1 VTAEAQKIALSIIKC
16 FRRGNKL
23 LICGNGGSST
33 QASHLAAEFVNH
45 YLHPISKAL
54 PAIAL
59 NDPANLTSIAND
71 RGFEFVFSRQIEA
84 LGKKGDILI
93 SLSTSG
99 KSKNILNAMKQ
110 AKKQQVINIE
120 FPRQGN
126 KTGDIQNYQLALMH
140 EICEFV
146 EQEFI

>member
-1 VTAEAQKIALSIIKC
+1 MEETAKIASRIIRC

-23 LICGNGGSST
+23 LICGNGGSAT
-33 QASHLAAEFVNH
+33 QASHFAAEFVNH

-54 PAIAL
+54 PAMAL
-59 NDPANLTSIAND
+59 NDPAILTAIAND

-84 LGKKGDILI
+84 YGKLGDILI

-99 KSKNILNAMKQ
+99 KSKNILNAIKQ
-110 AKKQQVINIE
+110 AKKQKITNIE
-120 FPRQGN
+120 FPIKGR
-126 KTGDIQNYQLALMH
+126 KTGEIQNYQLALMH

-146 EQEFI
+146 EQSFI